1 MKNIKLMLKAIKQE
15 LSEWLLF
22 IVFLAIAIGA
32 FLLIDHFGLV
42 EIVYMIILAAAV
54 TGFVV
59 ILLAAL
65 ALKLSKVYTVYQ
77 DLKEKDADINKAIMD
92 ADEREMWG

>member
-1 MKNIKLMLKAIKQE
+1 MKNLKLMLKAIKQE

-22 IVFLAIAIGA
+22 IIFLALSIGA
-32 FLLIDHFGLV
+32 FALIDHFGLV

-59 ILLAAL
+59 FLLAAL

>member
-1 MKNIKLMLKAIKQE
+1 
-15 LSEWLLF
+15 
-22 IVFLAIAIGA
+22 
-32 FLLIDHFGLV
+32 
-42 EIVYMIILAAAV
+42 MIILASAV

-59 ILLAAL
+59 FLLAAL